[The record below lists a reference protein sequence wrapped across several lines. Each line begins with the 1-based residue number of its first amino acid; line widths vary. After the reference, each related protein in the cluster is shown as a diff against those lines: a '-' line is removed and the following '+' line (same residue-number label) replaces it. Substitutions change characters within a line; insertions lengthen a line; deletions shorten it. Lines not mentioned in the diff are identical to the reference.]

1 MSGTF
6 ALGVLEQGL
15 VYGIMVLGVY
25 LTFRI
30 LNFPDLTVD
39 GSFTLGGAV
48 AASMVVAGHPP
59 LLATC
64 VAALGGL
71 AAGAVTG
78 LLHTR
83 LRVSGLLAGILTMT
97 ALYSVNLR
105 VMGRSNVPLL
115 RRETLVTQVAELL
128 PSPFA
133 TLILLLVSAVVLKLL
148 VDWFLQTEYGLA
160 LQATGDNPGMIRSLG
175 VDTDQTTLVGLA
187 LSNGL
192 VALSGALVAQYQGFA
207 DVGMGIGMIVA
218 GLASVILGQAVVRV
232 RGVFFGTLAAL
243 IGSIL
248 YRSAAG
254 AALQA
259 GLAPGDLKLI
269 TALLVVGAL
278 AVPRSL
284 EWARERRRRTD
295 IRLWGGAG
303 YARPRRPA

>member
-64 VAALGGL
+64 VAALGGI

-115 RRETLVTQVAELL
+115 RRETVVTQVAELL

-133 TLILLLVSAVVLKLL
+133 TLLFLLASAVVLKLL

-175 VDTDQTTLVGLA
+175 VDTDQTTLMGLA

-284 EWARERRRRTD
+284 EWAGERRRRSDT
-295 IRLWGGAG
+295 RLWGGAG